1 MNSALILDR
10 YFNYAFLRSITKTIR
25 VVMNLSTFII
35 TVSPDP
41 GRGSITTYFSENW
54 CLFTKFNKRRR
65 NLSIELK
72 IKKVTE
78 FLPSIDLSC
87 LGHGWILGAFQET
100 GSSSKI
106 ALIAFQQMA

>member
-1 MNSALILDR
+1 
-10 YFNYAFLRSITKTIR
+10 
-25 VVMNLSTFII
+25 MNLSTFII

-54 CLFTKFNKRRR
+54 YLFTKFNKRRR

-100 GSSSKI
+100 GSSRKNSFDCI
-106 ALIAFQQMA
+106 STNGLILNSMRRQNCLK